1 MNFSSGYVVIVRD
14 HGEQKRG
21 THVGIRVV
29 LVPPPIGESVKLYSR
44 MALVYSEYIAFLGQ
58 AIP

>member
-1 MNFSSGYVVIVRD
+1 MSFSSGYVVIVHD
-14 HGEQKRG
+14 HGGQKRG

-29 LVPPPIGESVKLYSR
+29 LVPPPVGECVKLYSCI
-44 MALVYSEYIAFLGQ
+44 AVYSEYIAFLGQ